1 MTLDNI
7 IEEIKKAESI
17 VILTHDTPDGDA
29 MGSSL
34 AMKLAIESL
43 GKTVDV
49 IIPEYSSCFEFLPG
63 INEIKK
69 ETDIEKY
76 DLAIS
81 VDCANN
87 KILSGYQK
95 YFEKAKTKIVI
106 DHHGTNKMFGD
117 FNFVNP
123 VSPACCEILI
133 GMFEYFGI
141 EITKEIGSCIVTGI
155 ITDTGGFRYSG
166 VTPETFEFTAELLE
180 KGVNV
185 SDIYKRVLDTKTK
198 SNFELMR
205 KTMDRMEFLEDGKVT
220 FTYITNEDLK
230 EVNAGIGDH
239 EGLVETG
246 RDVEGVEVSVFI
258 RQKDEDENTYKI
270 SMRSNDYV
278 NVSDVC
284 MMFGGGGHEKAA
296 GAVIQGDIEQV
307 KQKIMKELEKVLKE
321 QI

>member
-106 DHHGTNKMFGD
+106 DHHGSNMMFGD
-117 FNFVNP
+117 INFVNP
-123 VSPACCEILI
+123 P
-133 GMFEYFGI
+133 
-141 EITKEIGSCIVTGI
+141 
-155 ITDTGGFRYSG
+155 
-166 VTPETFEFTAELLE
+166 
-180 KGVNV
+180 
-185 SDIYKRVLDTKTK
+185 
-198 SNFELMR
+198 
-205 KTMDRMEFLEDGKVT
+205 
-220 FTYITNEDLK
+220 
-230 EVNAGIGDH
+230 
-239 EGLVETG
+239 
-246 RDVEGVEVSVFI
+246 
-258 RQKDEDENTYKI
+258 
-270 SMRSNDYV
+270 
-278 NVSDVC
+278 
-284 MMFGGGGHEKAA
+284 
-296 GAVIQGDIEQV
+296 
-307 KQKIMKELEKVLKE
+307 
-321 QI
+321 

>member
-106 DHHGTNKMFGD
+106 DHHGSNMMFGD
-117 FNFVNP
+117 INFVNP
-123 VSPACCEILI
+123 VAPACCEVLV
-133 GMFEYFGI
+133 GMFDYFGI
-141 EITKEIGSCIVTGI
+141 KITKDIGTCIITGI
-155 ITDTGGFRYSG
+155 ITDTGGFNYN
-166 VTPETFEFTAELLE
+166 VTPETFDFAAMLLR
-180 KGVNV
+180 KGIKISEV
-185 SDIYKRVLDTKTK
+185 YQKALKTKTK
-198 SNFELMR
+198 ASFEL
-205 KTMDRMEFLEDGKVT
+205 
-220 FTYITNEDLK
+220 
-230 EVNAGIGDH
+230 
-239 EGLVETG
+239 
-246 RDVEGVEVSVFI
+246 
-258 RQKDEDENTYKI
+258 
-270 SMRSNDYV
+270 
-278 NVSDVC
+278 
-284 MMFGGGGHEKAA
+284 
-296 GAVIQGDIEQV
+296 
-307 KQKIMKELEKVLKE
+307 
-321 QI
+321 